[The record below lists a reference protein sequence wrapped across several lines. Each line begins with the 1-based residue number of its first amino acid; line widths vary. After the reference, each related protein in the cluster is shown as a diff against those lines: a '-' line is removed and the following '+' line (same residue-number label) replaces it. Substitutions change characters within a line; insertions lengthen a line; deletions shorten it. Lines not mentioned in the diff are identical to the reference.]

1 LLLGTYSGQV
11 SGELDRPRDIPHSP
25 ARLRPGQPVGLLRR
39 RPDIRQAERE
49 LASATALVGA
59 SIADLFPRVLLTA
72 GVGAQGGPSG
82 GHTKQFHGAIWSV
95 GPGAYWPLLDFGQL
109 DALINLQEARAYELL
124 VNYRKTIL
132 AAVEDVDTA
141 INRYRAALQQL
152 RSLEDALA
160 ESQKAVD
167 LAKERY
173 ERGLTDFLNVLD
185 AQREEYGLQDQ
196 VVTAKQSVAI
206 QFIVVYKA
214 LGGGWELYESVPP
227 PPKPQPAILATFR
240 RLSQPGQT
248 WLPLPPPPR

>member
-1 LLLGTYSGQV
+1 M
-11 SGELDRPRDIPHSP
+11 
-25 ARLRPGQPVGLLRR
+25 GLLRR

-72 GVGAQGGPSG
+72 GVGAQGGPSNG
-82 GHTKQFHGAIWSV
+82 GSAGQFHGAIWSV

-152 RSLEDALA
+152 RSLE
-160 ESQKAVD
+160 E
-167 LAKERY
+167 
-173 ERGLTDFLNVLD
+173 
-185 AQREEYGLQDQ
+185 
-196 VVTAKQSVAI
+196 
-206 QFIVVYKA
+206 
-214 LGGGWELYESVPP
+214 
-227 PPKPQPAILATFR
+227 
-240 RLSQPGQT
+240 
-248 WLPLPPPPR
+248 